1 MEVLYYVRE
10 IAQSL
15 VLIYL
20 VWYVIKS
27 KKN

>member
-1 MEVLYYVRE
+1 MEALYYIRE

-20 VWYVIKS
+20 VRYVIKS